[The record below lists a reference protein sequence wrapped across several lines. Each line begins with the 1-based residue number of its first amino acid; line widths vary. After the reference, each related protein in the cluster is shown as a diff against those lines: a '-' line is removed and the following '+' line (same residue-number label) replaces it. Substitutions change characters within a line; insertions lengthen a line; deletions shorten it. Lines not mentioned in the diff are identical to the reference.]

1 LTTGTILT
9 LPIAKIEREIEREE
23 EIKFRAEHGKYP
35 LMDLIKG
42 KLTAEGRE
50 RLKKDKAERAMAL
63 QDSVESN
70 PAPIMSEK
78 NAAGEVVAQSPG
90 SEYIDPLKATDAEW
104 RSAARA
110 MRTASWGQM
119 FFLITTDIL
128 GWSGAPFVFS
138 SVGYGAGVALYI
150 IFGAFAT
157 FSGWAIWKVY
167 LELDSSR
174 YPSYGDPFFRLFGKK
189 SRHFINVAQSLQQ
202 FLTVAVLILSKTTN
216 ISQISKGKVCFSG
229 MMCVVLAIGM
239 ISGII
244 RSLKKIGW
252 LSNAAVFMNIANF
265 LIIMIAAATYEP
277 LYSAVTRSTLIKTIE
292 PIVVFAGQPPNQYQQ
307 QVPGF
312 ASQFN
317 AVNTMVYAYAGA
329 LLFVAFL
336 AEMRHP
342 MDFWKGLMCAQAF
355 ICTVYLLFGV
365 FVYSYWG
372 QYSANNIVNV
382 IRPYPLQTA
391 GNILTMLTG
400 FIAVFMYFNI
410 GMKTIYL
417 EVFQQAFGFPPISTR
432 RGQIYWYCLGPIYWI
447 LAFVVAAAVPNIGGI
462 VSFVGA
468 LFMINF
474 TYSFPG
480 MLYLG
485 HIIQKAAALPGEG
498 FNPYT
503 RVTTRLD
510 TGTKRWVRGF
520 KKSWI
525 VSLPMTVYVLLGL
538 ACCGMGIWAA
548 IEGLISVFGPGGTVA
563 TCKCFSRSPCFV
575 GRLLIVIYYSFRMS
589 RTGIGLPLLAGH
601 SATSSLITRGLIV
614 RSIMIHRCL
623 ITGYNVLNMLS
634 PLCDAGIVTCRH

>member
-1 LTTGTILT
+1 MDAYPVNAINDRTDAAEMAIDAQARMPSVAGSVEKQVIKERVWGLAARVDETVTWEEYVYW
-9 LPIAKIEREIEREE
+9 AKIEREMEREE
-23 EIKFRAEHGKYP
+23 AIKFNAENGNYP
-35 LMDLIKG
+35 LLDLIKD
-42 KLTAEGRE
+42 KFSAEGRA
-50 RLKKDKAERAMAL
+50 RQKALKEERALAL
-63 QDSVESN
+63 KASVETA
-70 PAPIMSEK
+70 PAPIIDEKTGAGALTTHSPESEE
-78 NAAGEVVAQSPG
+78 GFRE
-90 SEYIDPLKATDAEW
+90 PLKATDAEW
-104 RSAARA
+104 RGAARA

-138 SVGYGAGVALYI
+138 SVGYGAGVALYL
-150 IFGAFAT
+150 IFGVFAT

-167 LELDSSR
+167 LDLDSSR
-174 YPSYGDPFFRLFGKK
+174 YPMMSYGDPFFRLFGKR

-216 ISQISKGKVCFSG
+216 IAQISKGHVCFSAI
-229 MMCVVLAIGM
+229 MVIVLGIGM
-239 ISGII
+239 LSGII

-265 LIIMIAAATYEP
+265 LIIMVAAASYKP
-277 LYSAVTRSTLIKTIE
+277 LYEAVTRSTLIKTIE
-292 PIVVFAGQPPNQYQQ
+292 PVVVFAGQPPNQYQQ

-336 AEMRHP
+336 AEMRNP
-342 MDFWKGLMCAQAF
+342 MDFWKGLFCAQAF
-355 ICTVYLLFGV
+355 ICIVYLLFGV
-365 FVYSYWG
+365 FVYSFWG

-391 GNILTMLTG
+391 GNIFTLLTG
-400 FIAVFMYFNI
+400 LIAVFMYFNI

-417 EVFQQAFGFPPISTR
+417 EVFQQGFGFPPITTR
-432 RGQIYWYCLGPIYWI
+432 KGKIAWYCLGPVYWI
-447 LAFVVAAAVPNIGGI
+447 LAFLVAAAVPNIGGI

-485 HIIQKAAALPGEG
+485 HTIQKAAVLPGEG

-503 RVTTRLD
+503 RETIRMD
-510 TGTKRWVRGF
+510 QGTSRWIRGF
-520 KKSWI
+520 KKSWTI
-525 VSLPMTVYVLLGL
+525 SLPTTIYVIAGL

-563 TCKCFSRSPCFV
+563 T
-575 GRLLIVIYYSFRMS
+575 SF
-589 RTGIGLPLLAGH
+589 GCPAP
-601 SATSSLITRGLIV
+601 V
-614 RSIMIHRCL
+614 
-623 ITGYNVLNMLS
+623 
-634 PLCDAGIVTCRH
+634 

>member
-1 LTTGTILT
+1 MDAYPVNAINDRTDAAEMAIDAQARMPSVAGSVEKQVIKERVWGLAARVDETVTWEEYVYW
-9 LPIAKIEREIEREE
+9 AKIEREMEREE
-23 EIKFRAEHGKYP
+23 AIKFNAENGNYP
-35 LMDLIKG
+35 LLDLIKD
-42 KLTAEGRE
+42 KFSTEGRA
-50 RLKKDKAERAMAL
+50 RQKALKEERALAL
-63 QDSVESN
+63 KASVETA
-70 PAPIMSEK
+70 PAPIIDEKTGAGALTTHSPESEE
-78 NAAGEVVAQSPG
+78 GFRE
-90 SEYIDPLKATDAEW
+90 PLKATDAEW
-104 RSAARA
+104 RGAARA

-138 SVGYGAGVALYI
+138 SVGYGAGVALYL
-150 IFGAFAT
+150 IFGVFAT

-167 LELDSSR
+167 LDLDSSR
-174 YPSYGDPFFRLFGKK
+174 YPMMSYGDPFFRLFGKR

-216 ISQISKGKVCFSG
+216 IAQISKGHVCFSAI
-229 MMCVVLAIGM
+229 MVIVLGIGM
-239 ISGII
+239 LSGII

-265 LIIMIAAATYEP
+265 LIIMVAAASYKP
-277 LYSAVTRSTLIKTIE
+277 LYEAVTRSTLIKTIE
-292 PIVVFAGQPPNQYQQ
+292 PVVVFAGQPPNQYQQ

-336 AEMRHP
+336 AEMRNP
-342 MDFWKGLMCAQAF
+342 MDFWKGLFCAQAF
-355 ICTVYLLFGV
+355 ICIVYLLFGV
-365 FVYSYWG
+365 FVYSFWG

-391 GNILTMLTG
+391 GNIFTLLTG
-400 FIAVFMYFNI
+400 LIAVFMYFNI

-417 EVFQQAFGFPPISTR
+417 EVFQQGFGFPPITTR
-432 RGQIYWYCLGPIYWI
+432 KGKIAWYCLGPVYWI
-447 LAFVVAAAVPNIGGI
+447 LAFLVAAAVPNIGGI

-485 HIIQKAAALPGEG
+485 HTIQKAAVLPGEG

-503 RVTTRLD
+503 RETIRMD
-510 TGTKRWVRGF
+510 QGTSRWIRGF
-520 KKSWI
+520 KKSWTI
-525 VSLPMTVYVLLGL
+525 SLPTTIYVIAGL

-563 TCKCFSRSPCFV
+563 T
-575 GRLLIVIYYSFRMS
+575 SF
-589 RTGIGLPLLAGH
+589 GCPAP
-601 SATSSLITRGLIV
+601 V
-614 RSIMIHRCL
+614 
-623 ITGYNVLNMLS
+623 
-634 PLCDAGIVTCRH
+634 